1 MALNSGFFNSL
12 NGDRKYDAED
22 FGKLFE
28 GIITDGVFNNVG
40 KKFEVTADGNN
51 RVRVDTGRGWK
62 SGVWFENDAP
72 AAVALPVPEVGMNRV
87 DSVVVK
93 IDTTTRLATFE
104 VVKGTPKT
112 GSWAIPSVT
121 STSTVKRVRLAN
133 VRRWPGTSVV
143 TRDHITNTVGDS
155 QTPWITAPLKQVDF
169 SNALDGVQKDLN
181 AWMGQI
187 GDVLSDNAELEIAA
201 NLVSIEEKLSL
212 IDSPQNRNNFYRGKN
227 LGTTF
232 TLSQRDAIRTGTFD
246 DLYVGDYWTGSNG
259 VRYII
264 AHFNYFRGGMH
275 PDSGAIR
282 NKNHI
287 VLIASPW
294 VQTATQM
301 FPAIGDNG
309 YMYSQIR
316 GILADVHAP
325 TVQSFFKNATLEVV
339 SDYAVG
345 KAYRDG
351 RKWTGDLIS
360 DKLMLMNELQVYGA
374 HIHAVMNDS
383 NTSRYKATFHTNQFA
398 LFRLYPAIKAV
409 QGTWFLRDSAGN
421 GYFSAVTST
430 GYAQELTP
438 TYRATL
444 RPFFAIS

>member
-62 SGVWFENDAP
+62 TGVWFENDAP
-72 AAVALPVPEVGMNRV
+72 AAVDLPLPEVGMNRV
-87 DSVVVK
+87 DSVVVN
-93 IDTTTRLATFE
+93 IDTTTRLTTFE
-104 VVKGTPKT
+104 VVKGTPKA
-112 GSWAIPSVT
+112 GSWVAPSIKN
-121 STSTVKRVRLAN
+121 TSTVKQVRLAN
-133 VRRWPGTSVV
+133 IRRWPGSSTV
-143 TRDHITNTVGDS
+143 TQSHITKTVGDS
-155 QTPWITAPLKQVDF
+155 ETPWITAPLTKVDF
-169 SNALDGVQKDLN
+169 SNALDTVQKDLN
-181 AWMGQI
+181 SWMGQI
-187 GDVLSDNAELEIAA
+187 DDVLSDNAELEIAA

-212 IDSPQNRNNFYRGKN
+212 INSPQNRNNFYRGKN

-246 DLYVGDYWTGSNG
+246 DLYVGDYWTGSNN
-259 VRYII
+259 VRYVI
-264 AHFNYFRGGMH
+264 AHFNYFRGGMQ
-275 PDSGAIR
+275 PENGAVR

-287 VLIASPW
+287 VLITSPW
-294 VQTATQM
+294 LQTNTQM

-309 YMYSQIR
+309 YMHSPIR
-316 GILADVHAP
+316 AALNKHVP
-325 TVQSFFKNATLEVV
+325 TVQSFFTNATLEVV

-351 RKWTGDLIS
+351 RAWTGDLIS

-374 HIHAVMNDS
+374 YINAAMNDV

-398 LFRLYPAIKAV
+398 LFRLYPAIRAV
-409 QGTWFLRDSAGN
+409 QGTWFLRDSVGR
-421 GYFSAVTST
+421 GYFAAVAAT
-430 GYAQELTP
+430 GYARELPP
-438 TYRATL
+438 TYLTVL

>member
-40 KKFEVTADGNN
+40 KKFEVTADGDN
-51 RVRVDTGRGWK
+51 RVIVNTGRGWK

-72 AAVALPVPEVGMNRV
+72 TSVTLPLPEVGMNRV
-87 DSVVVK
+87 DAVVVN
-93 IDTTTRLATFE
+93 IDTTTRLTTFE
-104 VVKGTPKT
+104 VVKGDPAAGKWDVPNVRNT
-112 GSWAIPSVT
+112 A
-121 STSTVKRVRLAN
+121 TVKQIRLAN
-133 VRRWPGTSVV
+133 VRRWPGSPTV

-187 GDVLSDNAELEIAA
+187 DDVLSDNAELEIAA

-212 IDSPQNRNNFYRGKN
+212 INSPQNRNNFYRGKN

-232 TLSQRDAIRTGTFD
+232 TLSQLDAIRTGTFN
-246 DLYVGDYWTGSNG
+246 DLYVGDYWTGPDG
-259 VRYII
+259 VRYDI

-287 VLIASPW
+287 VLITSPW

-301 FPAIGDNG
+301 FPVIGDNG
-309 YMYSQIR
+309 YMHSQIR
-316 GILADVHAP
+316 TALRNHAP
-325 TVQSFFKNATLEVV
+325 TVQSFFTNATLETV

-351 RKWTGDLIS
+351 RTWTGDLIS
-360 DKLMLMNELQVYGA
+360 DKLMLMNELQVYGTY
-374 HIHAVMNDS
+374 IHAAMNDN
-383 NTSRYKATFHTNQFA
+383 NTPRYKATFHTNQFA
-398 LFRLYPAIKAV
+398 LFRLLPANRAV
-409 QGTWFLRDSAGN
+409 KGTWFLRDSAGR
-421 GYFSAVTST
+421 GYFTAVAAT
-430 GYAQELTP
+430 GYARELSP
-438 TYRATL
+438 TYSSTL

>member
-40 KKFEVTADGNN
+40 KKFEVTAGGENL
-51 RVRVDTGRGWK
+51 VYVDTGRGWR

-72 AAVALPVPEVGMNRV
+72 AAVDLPLPEVGMNRV
-87 DSVVVK
+87 DSVVVN
-93 IDTTTRLATFE
+93 IDTTTRLTTFE
-104 VVKGTPKT
+104 VVKGTPT
-112 GSWAIPSVT
+112 SGSWPLPSIMN
-121 STSTVKRVRLAN
+121 TSTVKRVRLAN
-133 VRRWPGTSVV
+133 IRRWPGSSAV
-143 TRDHITNTVGDS
+143 TQSHITKTVGDS
-155 QTPWITAPLKQVDF
+155 QTPWITAPLTKVDF

-181 AWMGQI
+181 AWMAQI
-187 GDVLSDNAELEIAA
+187 GAVLSDNAELEIAA

-212 IDSPQNRNNFYRGKN
+212 INSPQNRNNFYRGKN
-227 LGTTF
+227 LGATF

-246 DLYVGDYWTGSNG
+246 DLYVGDYWTGLNG

-294 VQTATQM
+294 VQTDTKM
-301 FPAIGDNG
+301 FPAIGDDG
-309 YMYSQIR
+309 YMRSPIR
-316 GILADVHAP
+316 TILGGHAT

-339 SDYAVG
+339 SDYAVD

-351 RKWTGDLIS
+351 RTWTGGLIS

-374 HIHAVMNDS
+374 YIHAAMNDT
-383 NTSRYKATFHTNQFA
+383 NAGRYKATFHTNQFA
-398 LFRLYPAIKAV
+398 LFRLFPEIRAV
-409 QGTWFLRDSAGN
+409 QGTWFLRDSVGR
-421 GYFSAVTST
+421 GYFAAVAAT
-430 GYAQELTP
+430 GYARELSP
-438 TYRATL
+438 TYPSTI